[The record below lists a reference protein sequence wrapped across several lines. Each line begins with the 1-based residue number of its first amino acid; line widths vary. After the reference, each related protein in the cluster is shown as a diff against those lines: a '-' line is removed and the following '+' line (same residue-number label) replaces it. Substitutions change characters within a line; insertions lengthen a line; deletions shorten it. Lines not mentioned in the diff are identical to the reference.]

1 MQLFAV
7 MFTCQLKGEGGEPSS
22 AVLADFCGADVP
34 TKARDGERQISGDTE
49 WLDSAGPKPWVFI
62 F

>member
-1 MQLFAV
+1 

-22 AVLADFCGADVP
+22 AVLADFCGANVP
-34 TKARDGERQISGDTE
+34 TKARDGERQIYGDTE